1 MTKINSININY
12 NTVLIELGL
21 YNNLSN
27 VDIINK
33 IINIQTGYKIDYI
46 PKEITSEITLQT
58 EKQVT
63 QTIKV

>member
-1 MTKINSININY
+1 MNTKLSS
-12 NTVLIELGL
+12 TFAFLCVLLKD
-21 YNNLSN
+21 YHY
-27 VDIINK
+27 VDTINK